1 MDDVFKAP
9 ADPVRRTILE
19 ELSRRDGQTLFEICV
34 LLMSVH
40 QLTISRQGASKH
52 LALLEAAGLVE
63 IVPDGRYRRHHLR
76 ADHLT
81 DTVTQWLA
89 PFLREDLP

>member
-1 MDDVFKAP
+1 MDDVFKAL

-19 ELSRRDGQTLFEICV
+19 ELARRDGQTLFEICV
-34 LLMSVH
+34 LLMTTH
-40 QLTISRQGASKH
+40 EMTISRQGASKH
-52 LALLEAAGLVE
+52 LAVLEAAGLVE

-76 ADHLT
+76 ADHLAG
-81 DTVTQWLA
+81 TVTRWLA